1 MYMKKIVIALLGLL
15 CVTCAKAPINGDLDG
30 FWQLAEIAYK
40 KGTVTDTHNDVL
52 FYSVQLKLIGLQKGG
67 NNQYLGRF
75 VQTEDSLFV
84 YDFRL
89 NITGDNSQKA
99 AAGDLQAWGIPDTTE
114 RFAIEKLNGK
124 EMILT
129 SATASLSFRKW

>member
-1 MYMKKIVIALLGLL
+1 MYMKKIVIAILGLL

-30 FWQLAEIAYK
+30 FWQLAEIAYTG
-40 KGTVTDTHNDVL
+40 GTVTDTHNDGL
-52 FYSVQLKLIGLQKGG
+52 FYSVQLKLIGLQRDG

-75 VQTEDSLFV
+75 VQTEDSLYV

-99 AAGDLQAWGIPDTTE
+99 AVGDLQAWGIPDTTE

-129 SATASLSFRKW
+129 SATARLSFRKW

>member
-1 MYMKKIVIALLGLL
+1 MYMKKIVIAILGLL

-30 FWQLAEIAYK
+30 FWQLAEIAYTG
-40 KGTVTDTHNDVL
+40 GTVTDTHNDGL
-52 FYSVQLKLIGLQKGG
+52 FYSVQLKLIGLQRDG

-75 VQTEDSLFV
+75 VQTEDSLYV

-99 AAGDLQAWGIPDTTE
+99 AVGDLQAWGIADTTE

-129 SATASLSFRKW
+129 SATARLSFRKW

>member
-40 KGTVTDTHNDVL
+40 KGTVTDTHNDGL

-129 SATASLSFRKW
+129 SATARLSFRKW

>member
-1 MYMKKIVIALLGLL
+1 MYMKKIVIAILGLL

-30 FWQLAEIAYK
+30 FWQLAEIAYTG
-40 KGTVTDTHNDVL
+40 GTVTDTHNDGL
-52 FYSVQLKLIGLQKGG
+52 FYSVQLKLIGLQKGS

-114 RFAIEKLNGK
+114 RFAIERLNGK

-129 SATASLSFRKW
+129 SATARLSFRKW